1 MSATVFG
8 LLSRSSHR
16 NSQHSQ
22 CWGVILYLQ
31 KLVCVNFYG
40 FIMASIIFQVSE
52 QQIFPGIRVPQ
63 EISDQLL
70 LEMETSILEVL
81 EEEENNETHI
91 RDIFLKCYL
100 LSNVLYGYFFT
111 RFVTL
116 LSSSISLVITMVPR
130 LWCLFFPN
138 RSGIM

>member
-1 MSATVFG
+1 M
-8 LLSRSSHR
+8 LR
-16 NSQHSQ
+16 
-22 CWGVILYLQ
+22 CVILYLQ

-52 QQIFPGIRVPQ
+52 QQISPGIRVPQ

-70 LEMETSILEVL
+70 LEMETSILEML
-81 EEEENNETHI
+81 EEEENNETPI
-91 RDIFLKCYL
+91 RDIFLKCSL